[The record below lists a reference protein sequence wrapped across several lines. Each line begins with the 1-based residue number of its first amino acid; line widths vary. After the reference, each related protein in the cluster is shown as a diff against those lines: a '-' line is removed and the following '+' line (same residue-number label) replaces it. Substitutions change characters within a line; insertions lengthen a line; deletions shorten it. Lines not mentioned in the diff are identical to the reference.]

1 MTTTAAFYLSL
12 PTKRMAAGVLLF
24 NEEGEVLLVQ
34 PTYKDTWEI
43 PGGVVERN
51 ESPKDAV
58 VREVQEELALDLS
71 GIDISLTLLDYMA
84 AGGEKTESLMFIF
97 TGPILTPS
105 QQSALSPFLEEIK
118 SFRFVRPD
126 EVVALL
132 APVLASRVLRALDAI
147 KTQSFAYSEGS
158 YGA

>member
-1 MTTTAAFYLSL
+1 MVATAELYLNL

-24 NEEGEVLLVQ
+24 NEEREFLLVQ

-58 VREVQEELALDLS
+58 VREVQEELSLDLS
-71 GIDISLTLLDYMA
+71 QEVISLTLLDYM
-84 AGGEKTESLMFIF
+84 GPGSEKTESLMFVF
-97 TGPILTPS
+97 AGPILTS
-105 QQSALSPFLEEIK
+105 LQQSALSPFLEEIK

-126 EVVALL
+126 DGVALL

-147 KTQSFAYSEGS
+147 KAQSFAYSEGS